1 MSPKRVKKRGSIA
14 VYGFHKILIE
24 FLKSS
29 FSVVK
34 KIFYFSDGARQQ
46 YKNYKNAINI
56 AYHQSDFNVEAE
68 RHFFLRLTEKGHVMA

>member
-1 MSPKRVKKRGSIA
+1 MSPKRVKERGNIA

-24 FLKSS
+24 LLKSN

-68 RHFFLRLTEKGHVMA
+68 WHFFLLRLTEKAM